1 MEKYSGIFRQW
12 MSFRGRFMERRG
24 DESRG
29 LGGTSRT
36 TVRNAMLV
44 MLSMAAGCVD
54 AVGFLGLGQIFVA
67 NMTGNTVLLGLA
79 VGQAKGQAALRA
91 VVALVGFVAGV
102 GAGAA
107 ILGRDQEGS
116 GWSPGV
122 TAALAVEL
130 VLLTAFA
137 VGWFHSG
144 AELEGREVYPLI
156 LVPALAMGVQSAAV
170 RRLGIPGVATTYI
183 TGTLTG
189 LAERAI
195 ERLRPAVANAVSND
209 DSSGRE
215 TPSARG
221 LLLPADVWLAYG
233 IGAVIVGILA
243 VRWPSGVL
251 SVPVAIVAL
260 VVATATVRFHRRR

>member
-1 MEKYSGIFRQW
+1 MEH
-12 MSFRGRFMERRG
+12 RG

-29 LGGTSRT
+29 WGGTSPA
-36 TVRNAMLV
+36 TVRNAILV
-44 MLSMAAGCVD
+44 MLSLAAGCVD
-54 AVGFLGLGQIFVA
+54 AVGYLGLGQSFVA

-79 VGQAKGQAALRA
+79 LGQAKGKAALRA
-91 VVALVGFVAGV
+91 VVALAGFIVGV

-107 ILGRDQEGS
+107 IVGRDPERS
-116 GWSPGV
+116 TWSPGV
-122 TAALAVEL
+122 TAALVLEL
-130 VLLTAFA
+130 IVLVAFA
-137 VGWFHSG
+137 VGWFLAG
-144 AELEGREVYPLI
+144 AEPDGREVYPLI
-156 LVPALAMGVQSAAV
+156 VLPALAMGVQSAAV

-183 TGTLTG
+183 TGTLTN
-189 LAERAI
+189 LTEVAI
-195 ERLRPAVANAVSND
+195 AWLRPAVADAVSND

-221 LLLPADVWLAYG
+221 LVLPADVWLAYG
-233 IGAVIVGILA
+233 TGAVIVGIFA